1 MQSKRRRRG
10 PRSQRMSA
18 GLLLGKSKLQRLQV
32 LLGVRQYLHPPAN
45 LEGLITRVS
54 SSCCVDLIGAGSRP
68 CLRSDI
74 DPRLCA
80 SRRLDLVT
88 RQSISEGEKDI
99 RFKGLVTYR
108 SFRKCKASDCLPGGQ
123 QGPLRHA
130 ISPSESVG
138 QARARPGS
146 ETRRTKEEAKKE
158 KEQRQAEE
166 VESEAKEK
174 KDSDSEA
181 EAMCARKRRANPR
194 QLPGDV
200 KCCPKMFGQED
211 EQCPN
216 RAEVR

>member
-1 MQSKRRRRG
+1 MQSKRRLDRKM
-10 PRSQRMSA
+10 PWRSQRMSA

-45 LEGLITRVS
+45 LE
-54 SSCCVDLIGAGSRP
+54 GAGSRP